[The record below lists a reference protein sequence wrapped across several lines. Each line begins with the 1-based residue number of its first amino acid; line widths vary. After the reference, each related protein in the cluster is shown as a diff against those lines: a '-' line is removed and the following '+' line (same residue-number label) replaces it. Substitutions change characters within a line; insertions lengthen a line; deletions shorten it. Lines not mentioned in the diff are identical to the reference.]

1 MIERIKGALIPT
13 LAVVLCLFTLLE
25 VNSFTHLLQQ
35 EQSKLAV
42 FAMLG
47 MVLCFLTFP
56 LHKKL
61 EHSKISQL
69 FDFVLAAGTVACCGY
84 VVVQMEPLFESWWID
99 GQSLGNRAGMNLPVD
114 MYVGLVGLVL
124 VLEATRRS
132 IGLALPILA
141 VAFLLFAYFGRSL
154 PDWAFPH
161 SGLDLDG
168 IASSTFLQS
177 TGIFGVALNV
187 MFKYVFLFVIF
198 GAMLEITGG
207 TQFIID
213 FSEKIFGGS
222 AGGPAKIAVLGS
234 GLMGS
239 LSGSAVANAVT
250 TGTFTIPM
258 MRNAGF
264 KPHIA
269 GGITAAAAS
278 GGALVPPIMGAGAYM
293 MLEIVNP
300 KGGFVSIMR
309 AAIVPAILYY
319 FSIFM
324 IVHFSAKRIGAHEV
338 DESESKDRTI
348 WHLLFSFEGIV
359 FFGALGSLIGFLLVP
374 YSAFRAVTFTLGVI
388 LVLGRLPIAASFILL
403 WTVAVILL
411 TRNHFEGFQATT
423 IGAITLLE
431 LLPVLWVF
439 LFSRVFPEQWLL
451 LRNWLFRDN
460 PRKINFRMIR
470 DALVK
475 SARGGVSLIA
485 ASACVGIIIGIVQA
499 TGVAG
504 DFNSEIAKVVEHNLF
519 FALVG
524 IMTVS
529 IVLGMGVPSAVCYL
543 LMATLMGP
551 LLGELGVPL
560 LAAHMFIFYFG
571 MMSMVTPPVAL
582 AAYASASIA
591 GSTIMR
597 TAFAAFRFSLIGFV
611 LPYMFI
617 YRPELLLMNINGGPA
632 NWGLVVVEV
641 GIAVLG
647 TVALAAGITGF
658 MFQRFSDQ
666 TRMIAL
672 VSAVLLLAP
681 HKIEIAADDP
691 PFNTV
696 RIMMTTAG
704 AALFLILAVTNR
716 MAGKKS

>member
-84 VVVQMEPLFESWWID
+84 VVVQMEPVFESLWID

-114 MYVGLVGLVL
+114 MYVGLVGLAL

-141 VAFLLFAYFGRSL
+141 IAFLLFAYYGRAL

-168 IASSTFLQS
+168 LASSTFLQS

-213 FSEKIFGGS
+213 FSEKVFGGS

-300 KGGFVSIMR
+300 EGGFVSIMK
-309 AAIVPAILYY
+309 AAILPAILYY

-338 DESESKDRTI
+338 EDSESKDRTI
-348 WHLLFSFEGIV
+348 WQLLFSFEGMI
-359 FFGALGSLIGFLLVP
+359 FFGALASLIGFLLVP
-374 YSAFRAVTFTLGVI
+374 FSAFRSVTYTLGVI
-388 LVLGRLPIAASFILL
+388 LVLG
-403 WTVAVILL
+403 VIHPGN
-411 TRNHFEGFQATT
+411 R
-423 IGAITLLE
+423 ITLGE
-431 LLPVLWVF
+431 
-439 LFSRVFPEQWLL
+439 
-451 LRNWLFRDN
+451 
-460 PRKINFRMIR
+460 IR

-591 GSTIMR
+591 GSTIME

-658 MFQRFSDQ
+658 MFQRFNDP
-666 TRMIAL
+666 TRAGVL
-672 VSAVLLLAP
+672 VAAVLLLAP
-681 HKIEIAADDP
+681 HKVEIAADDP
-691 PFNTV
+691 AFNTV
-696 RIMMTTAG
+696 RIVMTTAG
-704 AALFLILAVTNR
+704 AALFLILAVTNY
-716 MAGKKS
+716 MSGKKT

>member
-1 MIERIKGALIPT
+1 MIKRIKGVLIPT
-13 LAVVLCLFTLLE
+13 LGVLLCLFTIVE
-25 VNSFTHLLQQ
+25 VNNFVHVLQSTAAKYLGDNPIVAWLDWLPKLQQ

-47 MVLCFLTFP
+47 MVICFLTFP

-61 EHSKISQL
+61 ENSRISQL
-69 FDFVLAAGTVACCGY
+69 LDFVLAAATVACCGY

-141 VAFLLFAYFGRSL
+141 VSFLLFAYFGRAL

-168 IASSTFLQS
+168 LASSTFLQS

-198 GAMLEITGG
+198 GAFLEITGG

-213 FSEKIFGGS
+213 FSEKVFGGS

-300 KGGFVSIMR
+300 EGGFVSIMK
-309 AAIVPAILYY
+309 AAILPAILYY

-324 IVHFSAKRIGAHEV
+324 IVHFSAKRIGVHEV
-338 DESESKDRTI
+338 EDSKSKDRTI
-348 WHLLFSFEGIV
+348 WQLLFSFEGMI
-359 FFGALGSLIGFLLVP
+359 FFGALGSLIGLLLVP
-374 YSAFRAVTFTLGVI
+374 YSAFRSVTYTLGVI
-388 LVLGRLPIAASFILL
+388 LVLGIIHPGNR
-403 WTVAVILL
+403 
-411 TRNHFEGFQATT
+411 
-423 IGAITLLE
+423 ITLGE
-431 LLPVLWVF
+431 
-439 LFSRVFPEQWLL
+439 
-451 LRNWLFRDN
+451 
-460 PRKINFRMIR
+460 IR

-475 SARGGVSLIA
+475 SARSGVSLIA

-504 DFNSEIAKVVEHNLF
+504 DFNSQIAKVVEHNLF

-529 IVLGMGVPSAVCYL
+529 IILGMGVPSAVCYL

-591 GSTIMR
+591 GSTIMQ

-617 YRPELLLMNINGGPA
+617 YRPELLLMNISGGPA
-632 NWGLVVVEV
+632 NWGLVAVEV
-641 GIAVLG
+641 GIAVVG

-658 MFQRFSDQ
+658 MFQRLGDV
-666 TRMIAL
+666 TRIAVL
-672 VSAVLLLAP
+672 ATATLLLAP

-691 PFNTV
+691 AFNTV
-696 RIMMTTAG
+696 RIVMTTAG
-704 AALFLILAVTNR
+704 AALFVIIAFVNFR
-716 MAGKKS
+716 ASPNKKHPNPGLG

>member
-1 MIERIKGALIPT
+1 MIERIKGVLIPT
-13 LAVVLCLFTLLE
+13 LGIILCLFTLLE

-56 LHKKL
+56 LHPRLKD
-61 EHSKISQL
+61 SKISQVL
-69 FDFVLAAGTVACCGY
+69 DLLLAAATVVCCGY
-84 VVVQMEPLFESWWID
+84 VVLQMEPVFERFWID
-99 GQSLGNRAGMNLPVD
+99 GQSLGNRAGMNVSYD
-114 MYVGLVGLVL
+114 TYIGLAGLLL

-132 IGLALPILA
+132 IGWALPALSI
-141 VAFLLFAYFGRSL
+141 AFLLFAYYGRAM

-161 SGLDLDG
+161 SGLDIDG
-168 IASSTFLQS
+168 LASSTFLQS

-198 GAMLEITGG
+198 GAFLEVTGG

-213 FSEKIFGGS
+213 FSEKVFGGS

-250 TGTFTIPM
+250 TGAFTIPM
-258 MRNAGF
+258 MRSAGF

-300 KGGFVSIMR
+300 EGGFVSIMK

-324 IVHFSAKRIGAHEV
+324 IVHYSAKRIGAHEV
-338 DESESKDRTI
+338 DDDKLKDRSI
-348 WHLLFSFEGIV
+348 WQLIFSFEGII

-374 YSAFRAVTFTLGVI
+374 YSAFRSVTLTLGVI
-388 LVLGRLPIAASFILL
+388 LILGIIHPGNR
-403 WTVAVILL
+403 
-411 TRNHFEGFQATT
+411 
-423 IGAITLLE
+423 ITLGE
-431 LLPVLWVF
+431 
-439 LFSRVFPEQWLL
+439 
-451 LRNWLFRDN
+451 
-460 PRKINFRMIR
+460 IR

-475 SARGGVSLIA
+475 SARGGVSLVA

-504 DFNSEIAKVVEHNLF
+504 DFNSKVASVVEHNLF
-519 FALVG
+519 LALIG

-529 IVLGMGVPSAVCYL
+529 IILGMGVPSAVCYL

-591 GSTIMR
+591 DSPIMQ
-597 TAFAAFRFSLIGFV
+597 TAFAAFRFALIGFV
-611 LPYMFI
+611 LPFMFI
-617 YRPELLLMNINGGPA
+617 YRPELLLMNISGGPA
-632 NWGLVVVEV
+632 DWGLVAVEIA
-641 GIAVLG
+641 IAVVG

-658 MFQRFSDQ
+658 MFQRFGIV
-666 TRMIAL
+666 TR
-672 VSAVLLLAP
+672 VAVLSAAALMLAP
-681 HKIEIAADDP
+681 HKLEITADDP
-691 PFNTV
+691 AFNTL
-696 RIMMTTAG
+696 RIVMTTAG
-704 AALFLILAVTNR
+704 VALFLIFAIANR
-716 MAGKKS
+716 VVGEKL

>member
-84 VVVQMEPLFESWWID
+84 VVVQMEPVFESWWID

-141 VAFLLFAYFGRSL
+141 IAFLLFAYYGRAL

-168 IASSTFLQS
+168 LASSTFLQS

-198 GAMLEITGG
+198 GAFLEITGG

-213 FSEKIFGGS
+213 FSEKVFGGS

-300 KGGFVSIMR
+300 EGGFVSIMK
-309 AAIVPAILYY
+309 AAILPAILYY

-338 DESESKDRTI
+338 EDSESKDRTI
-348 WHLLFSFEGIV
+348 WQLLFSFEGMI
-359 FFGALGSLIGFLLVP
+359 FFGALASLIGFLLVP
-374 YSAFRAVTFTLGVI
+374 FSAFRSVTYTLGVI
-388 LVLGRLPIAASFILL
+388 LVLG
-403 WTVAVILL
+403 VIHPGN
-411 TRNHFEGFQATT
+411 R
-423 IGAITLLE
+423 ITLGE
-431 LLPVLWVF
+431 
-439 LFSRVFPEQWLL
+439 
-451 LRNWLFRDN
+451 
-460 PRKINFRMIR
+460 IR

-504 DFNSEIAKVVEHNLF
+504 DFNSQIAKVVEHNLF

-529 IVLGMGVPSAVCYL
+529 IILGMGVPSAVCYL

-591 GSTIMR
+591 GSTIME

-658 MFQRFSDQ
+658 MFQRFNDP
-666 TRMIAL
+666 TRAGVL
-672 VSAVLLLAP
+672 AAAVLLLAP
-681 HKIEIAADDP
+681 HKVEIAADDP
-691 PFNTV
+691 AFNTV
-696 RIMMTTAG
+696 RILMTTAG
-704 AALFLILAVTNR
+704 AALFLILAVTNH
-716 MAGKKS
+716 MSGKKT